1 MLPAVPLLEIKHFH
15 WCKTVAVFKYYRRG
29 FDSYLGAFAED
40 WELIFHASTRG
51 NKPSVYP
58 SAGPATVKLYFP
70 HDASFVSMRLDTEMP
85 RVFHVLPLS
94 SKLETS
100 VISGES

>member
-1 MLPAVPLLEIKHFH
+1 M
-15 WCKTVAVFKYYRRG
+15 
-29 FDSYLGAFAED
+29 
-40 WELIFHASTRG
+40 IFHASTRG

-70 HDASFVSMRLDTEMP
+70 HDTYFVSMRLDTEMP
-85 RVFHVLPLS
+85 RVFYVLPRL

-100 VISGES
+100 AIRGKS